1 MPVPSSYNDIPNSK
15 QIRDFVGWAWYDR
28 EFYVD
33 NTWTQERVVL
43 RLDSAHYNAIVVST
57 ISAHYNAIVVSTISE
72 RLTTKPSVDSEFW
85 KLIFRLFVLHSL
97 KPY

>member
-1 MPVPSSYNDIPNSK
+1 MPVPSSYNEIPNSK

-57 ISAHYNAIVVSTISE
+57 ISAHYNAIVVSTISAHYNAIVVS
-72 RLTTKPSVDSEFW
+72 TISA
-85 KLIFRLFVLHSL
+85 H
-97 KPY
+97 